1 MSAVEMVCEHIC
13 FCKNLPWMECYIM
26 CLYTCILIIC
36 LEYEEIPSDLLV
48 PGDVI
53 EVPRQGCIMQCD
65 AVLTTGK
72 CIVDESMLTGRPSVT
87 MHM

>member
-1 MSAVEMVCEHIC
+1 MLHLFC
-13 FCKNLPWMECYIM
+13 FAKNFHEKPRDVSFYSHVFN
-26 CLYTCILIIC
+26 IIC

-65 AVLTTGK
+65 AVLTAGK
-72 CIVDESMLTGRPSVT
+72 CIVDESMLTGMPSIT
-87 MHM
+87 MQM